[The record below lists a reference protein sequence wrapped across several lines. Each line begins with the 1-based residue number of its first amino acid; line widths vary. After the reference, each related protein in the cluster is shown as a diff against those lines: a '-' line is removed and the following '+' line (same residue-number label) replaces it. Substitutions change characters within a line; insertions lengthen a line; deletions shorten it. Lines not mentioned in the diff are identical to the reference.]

1 MIARCILKLTGRHE
15 ATCVVRKGRVIGW
28 RRAETRSE
36 TTGQELHACRARL
49 WMVDLLLTL
58 RQWWKSLGLLMSIE
72 RALVKLGYELW
83 D

>member
-49 WMVDLLLTL
+49 WMVDLLLDAEAVVEVT
-58 RQWWKSLGLLMSIE
+58 GT
-72 RALVKLGYELW
+72 ADVN
-83 D
+83 